1 MVLLSRM
8 ILLLSASILFAA
20 ERAHAFSAVGLG
32 LPLSSTCAA
41 SAFSSRLR
49 TTHRP
54 GGALSG
60 VRASVPGISYG
71 QLQHCGVL
79 VDDVKTA
86 VDFYVNV
93 LGMKDVSELRPTKL
107 DYPGA
112 FLACGK
118 DQIHLMK
125 VQRQTALASRMC
137 IFLCVHALRC
147 LNTSLVID
155 GETRE
160 GR

>member
-1 MVLLSRM
+1 MVLPTTRI
-8 ILLLSASILFAA
+8 ILLLSASILFAS
-20 ERAHAFSAVGLG
+20 EHAHAFSVVGLG
-32 LPLSSTCAA
+32 LPLSSTSAA
-41 SAFSSRLR
+41 SASSSRLR
-49 TTHRP
+49 ATQRP
-54 GGALSG
+54 GGALSS

-93 LGMKDVSELRPTKL
+93 LGMKDVSELRPAKL

-125 VQRQTALASRMC
+125 VRDRPRWSAGCAFSWCACLEMPQH
-137 IFLCVHALRC
+137 IFGYR
-147 LNTSLVID
+147 
-155 GETRE
+155 
-160 GR
+160 